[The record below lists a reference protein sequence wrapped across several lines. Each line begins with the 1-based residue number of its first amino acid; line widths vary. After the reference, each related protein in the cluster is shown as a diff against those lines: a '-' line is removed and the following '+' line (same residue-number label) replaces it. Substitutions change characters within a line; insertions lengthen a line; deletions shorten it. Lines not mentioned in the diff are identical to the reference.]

1 MPMLYFVAS
10 RKSKNQL
17 KKQKN
22 QLDSKLIS
30 TGKGKK
36 SLKLEKYIHRQVMNK
51 FEKSIKEEN

>member
-17 KKQKN
+17 KKQNN

-36 SLKLEKYIHRQVMNK
+36 YLKLENYIHRQVMNK
-51 FEKSIKEEN
+51 FEKSI

>member
-1 MPMLYFVAS
+1 MPMLYFVVP

-17 KKQKN
+17 KNKNN

-36 SLKLEKYIHRQVMNK
+36 FLKLENYFHRQVMNK
-51 FEKSIKEEN
+51 FENSLKEEN